1 MIGKLKGVI
10 DSYGEDHVILDVN
23 GVGYLVHCSPR
34 TLQELPPAGRRGDA
48 VDRDLCA
55 RRPAPAVRFHD
66 RRRAREWFRLLQT
79 VQGVGAKVALAV
91 LGTLKPADL
100 ASAIAMRD
108 KAMVARTPGVGP
120 KVAERIVT
128 ELKDKAPTY
137 TNIDPALVRL
147 SGALDEKR
155 APQPVSDAVS
165 ALVNLGYAQPQ
176 AAAAIAAAA
185 RNAGDAAE
193 VKTLIRLGAEG
204 VGEVKRPAKLEKVE
218 IAIDCRGDHGDQ
230 AAVSK

>member
-10 DSYGEDHVILDVN
+10 DSYGEDFIVLDVQ
-23 GVGYLVHCSPR
+23 GVGYLVHCSAR
-34 TLQELPPAGRRGDA
+34 TLQSLPAAGEA
-48 VDRDLCA
+48 ATLSIETH
-55 RRPAPAVRFHD
+55 VREDQIRLFGFLSD
-66 RRRAREWFRLLQT
+66 TEREWFRLLQT

-91 LGTLKPADL
+91 LGTLKPAEL

-128 ELKDKAPTY
+128 ELKDKAPAY
-137 TNIDPALVRL
+137 TNVDPALVRL
-147 SGALDEKR
+147 SGALEERR

-176 AAAAIAAAA
+176 AAAAVAAAL
-185 RNAGDAAE
+185 RGAGEGAE
-193 VKTLIRLGAEG
+193 VKTLIRLGLKEL
-204 VGEVKRPAKLEKVE
+204 AK
-218 IAIDCRGDHGDQ
+218 
-230 AAVSK
+230 